1 MNQHSRPSGWLPWI
15 PMLLVLST
23 FPAAAVPDTE
33 DDPFLAW
40 SYEVRYRSLSDAADL
55 VGELL
60 SEDGTLTLKPQVR
73 SLIVQDRLSVLEQ
86 VEALLEHFDIPPR
99 AVEVTLSLFLG
110 LRDDAT
116 PGGNGGGTSPLSREV
131 RGVIESMRDFTRWT
145 SYEPLG
151 SRSITGVE
159 GDPVI
164 ADITAEYR
172 VAFTVESVHEAQQKI
187 KFERFSL
194 QRVVRQEGEPDEIRD
209 LYTAGMVVEVDK
221 LNLMVAASAPDSKRA
236 LFLALQATPR

>member
-1 MNQHSRPSGWLPWI
+1 MNKLRRSKAGLSWVPV
-15 PMLLVLST
+15 LLVLST

-40 SYEVRYRSLSDAADL
+40 SYEVRYRSLSEAADL
-55 VGELL
+55 VGEVL
-60 SEDGTLTLKPQVR
+60 SEDGTLTLKPQVK

-110 LRDDAT
+110 LRDDAAPT
-116 PGGNGGGTSPLSREV
+116 TGAGGTSPLSEEV
-131 RGVIESMRDFTRWT
+131 RGVIESLRDFTRWT

-159 GDPVI
+159 GDPVV
-164 ADITAEYR
+164 ADLTPEYR
-172 VAFTVESVHEAQQKI
+172 VAFTIESVHEAQKKI

-194 QRVVRQEGEPDEIRD
+194 QRVVRKENEPDEIRD
-209 LYTAGMVVEVDK
+209 LYTAGMVVEADK
-221 LNLMVAASAPDSKRA
+221 LNLVVAASAPDSKRA